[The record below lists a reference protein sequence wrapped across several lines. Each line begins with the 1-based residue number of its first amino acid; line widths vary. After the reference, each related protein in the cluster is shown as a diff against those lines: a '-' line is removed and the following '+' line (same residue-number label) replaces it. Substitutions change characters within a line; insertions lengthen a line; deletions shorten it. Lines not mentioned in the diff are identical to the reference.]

1 MQKFLFL
8 LLIISSFV
16 SHSQQESTTK
26 KRQHI
31 KELVF
36 DDSTIQKLQQLK
48 DSGAKTIQL
57 QEANQARENISRNAD
72 GILQLEKEQT
82 AKKKKAAIVRIGIG
96 AALLA
101 VLIIGL
107 GRRKK

>member
-31 KELVF
+31 KKLVF

-57 QEANQARENISRNAD
+57 QGMRQTQEDISRNAD
-72 GILQLEKEQT
+72 DILQIEKE
-82 AKKKKAAIVRIGIG
+82 
-96 AALLA
+96 
-101 VLIIGL
+101 
-107 GRRKK
+107 